1 MIVVSL
7 RLFVLLR
14 KYSAF
19 LNDWGCEIISFGAV
33 VNPLP
38 DLTMLNSDTV
48 PLPVS
53 IIGLIE
59 ACSPTP
65 SISTEI
71 GTSSLYPVPI
81 WVTLIC

>member
-1 MIVVSL
+1 MISVSL
-7 RLFVLLR
+7 RLLVLLI

-19 LNDWGCEIISFGAV
+19 LNDWGCEIISFGAL

-38 DLTMLNSDTV
+38 DLIILNSDTV

-53 IIGLIE
+53 IIGVIA
-59 ACSPTP
+59 ACCPTP

-71 GTSSLYPVPI
+71 GTSSLYPVGKVI
-81 WVTLIC
+81 VHA

>member
-1 MIVVSL
+1 
-7 RLFVLLR
+7 
-14 KYSAF
+14 
-19 LNDWGCEIISFGAV
+19 
-33 VNPLP
+33 
-38 DLTMLNSDTV
+38 MLNSDTV

-59 ACSPTP
+59 ACCPTP

-81 WVTLIC
+81 